1 LVDGIDEHLPCAVL
15 SRYVAAEAGADSVV
29 EFEPLSVSVRELIEA
44 DALYNFE
51 GLNYRVFTGG
61 AADSMSVS
69 SQTLSLGAYGGWSYV
84 TFQ

>member
-15 SRYVAAEAGADSVV
+15 SGYVAAEAGADSVV
-29 EFEPLSVSVRELIEA
+29 EFEPLSVSVRELIEGT
-44 DALYNFE
+44 LCKFRGIY
-51 GLNYRVFTGG
+51 LVFTGG
-61 AADSMSVS
+61 AADSMSAS

>member
-44 DALYNFE
+44 DAL
-51 GLNYRVFTGG
+51 
-61 AADSMSVS
+61 
-69 SQTLSLGAYGGWSYV
+69 
-84 TFQ
+84 